1 MTPERDIILR
11 AKQGDTRAFERLMQS
26 HAVYVYN
33 LLYRMVNDVQEA
45 EDLSQEVFLRA
56 WRKMTNFRGDAQF
69 RTWLYRI
76 ATNLCY
82 NRLPNLKKEI
92 SEMDLNQEIA
102 LVSQQIGVEGSIIQ
116 SEKSQSLADALS
128 TLPEN
133 YRLLLILR
141 HLQEFSYN
149 EISEITDLPLGTV
162 KTGIFRAR
170 QMLKERMVGVG
181 NDIYG

>member
-1 MTPERDIILR
+1 MTSEREIILR
-11 AKQGDTRAFERLMQS
+11 AKQGDTRAFEQLMQT
-26 HAVYVYN
+26 HALYVYN

-56 WRKMTNFRGDAQF
+56 WRKIRSFRGDSQF
-69 RTWLYRI
+69 KTWIHRI

-82 NRLPNLKKEI
+82 NRLPNLKKEVAEIDI
-92 SEMDLNQEIA
+92 SQESP
-102 LVSQQIGVEGSIIQ
+102 LVSQQVGVERSVINA
-116 SEKSQSLADALS
+116 EKSQSLADALIRM
-128 TLPEN
+128 PEN

-149 EISEITDLPLGTV
+149 EISEITGLPLGTV